1 MNMMF
6 GECFNVHTL
15 FESLFGL
22 ITGRIAQITDINILF
37 TSDGKRTTD
46 LVSVSTQTLPTKD
59 AVVYIP
65 PNEIVEWEEWQQWSD
80 DGEV

>member
-1 MNMMF
+1 MF